1 MSVLPKA
8 RGAALAAAV
17 LLSLPLT
24 TVSAADAEPGSCS
37 DVTVPAAM
45 APGLPQD
52 QTIYGRLCLPP
63 GPAPDVLQILVH
75 GASYDHTYWDFPGFD
90 GRYSY
95 TRAQHSAGY
104 ATLAVDQLGVG
115 RSSHPPSAL
124 VTQLAGANAL
134 HDVVTA
140 ARAGTLGPAFGR
152 VALVG
157 HSFGS
162 LTAWLEAATYS
173 DVDGVLASGAS
184 HSLGALALAQLGPH
198 IRPARLDPVTAPRV
212 PVTDLGYL
220 SIPGARAVVFYHL
233 PSTDPAVIEQDE
245 ATRSEV
251 PAGVAAT
258 IPVYIPATLGIRVP
272 VLEVNGVEDKPF
284 CAQGGGASLTD
295 CASDATL
302 HASEAPFFPP
312 EAQLET
318 TVIPGAGH
326 NLNLHRNAG
335 TFFDRAV
342 RWFQDHFPP
351 H

>member
-1 MSVLPKA
+1 MTVLSKA
-8 RGAALAAAV
+8 RGLAPAAAV
-17 LLSLPLT
+17 LLSLPFT
-24 TVSAADAEPGSCS
+24 AVPAAADQGSCS
-37 DVTVPAAM
+37 DVTVPAAL

-75 GASYDHTYWDFPGFD
+75 GASYDHTYWDFPGFG

-115 RSSHPPSAL
+115 RSSHPLGAL

-140 ARAGTLGPAFGR
+140 ARAGTLGPDFGR
-152 VALVG
+152 IALVG

-162 LTAWLEAATYS
+162 LTAWLEAGTYS
-173 DVDGVLASGAS
+173 DVDGVLVSGAS
-184 HSLGALALAQLGPH
+184 HSLGALAVAQLGPH
-198 IRPARLDPVTAPRV
+198 IRPATLDPVTAPRV
-212 PVTDLGYL
+212 PALDPSYV
-220 SIPGARAVVFYHL
+220 SIPGVRAGSFYHL
-233 PSTDPAVIEQDE
+233 PTADPAVVEQDE
-245 ATRSEV
+245 ATRSEA

-258 IPVYIPATLGIRVP
+258 IPVYVPATLGIRVP

-284 CAQGGGASLTD
+284 CAQGGGGSLTD
-295 CASDATL
+295 CTSDATL
-302 HASEAPFFPP
+302 HASEALFFSP

-318 TVIPGAGH
+318 TVIPEAGH
-326 NLNLHRNAG
+326 NLNLQRNAA

-342 RWFQDHFPP
+342 RWFQDHFPLR
-351 H
+351 